1 MARKK
6 KHEEHENLERWL
18 VSYADFIT
26 LLFAFFVVL
35 YSLSAVNEGKFRVLS
50 ESLVA
55 AFAATPKSMQPVQ
68 VGQPVEAPAPPVQ
81 RLDLLKAPPTVAPIE
96 MNTPAPPVPP
106 SVSPRMQAIKE
117 MADDIERAMGPLIK
131 ADLLLVRRDS
141 LWIEVEIKTS
151 ILFPSG
157 SSQLQA
163 EAIPILKKIAG
174 ILGRF
179 PNAVHVE
186 GFTDNVPINTLA
198 FPSNWELSAARAAS
212 VVHLFM
218 SAGMQP
224 ARMAAIGLG
233 EYRPIAD
240 NASEEGRNKNRRVVL
255 VVLADGEA
263 SDVLQMSHVALQNTS
278 HAPDA
283 QGLPPPGVPAAATEA
298 DGAVALPESGITHL
312 PALAPSSKTAPS
324 SKIAPPIK
332 NASLSKAAPPAE
344 NAAPSKT
351 APSSKIAPPAEN
363 IPPSIFAPLIKKF
376 TAIKIVPPLP
386 IAPAVPSGAQPIG
399 DAPP

>member
-1 MARKK
+1 MARKQ
-6 KHEEHENLERWL
+6 KHEEHENHERWL

-26 LLFAFFVVL
+26 LLFAFFVVM

-50 ESLVA
+50 EALVA
-55 AFAATPKSMQPVQ
+55 AFNSTPKSLQPVQ
-68 VGQPVEAPAPPVQ
+68 QGQPIKAPAPVTTVQ
-81 RLDLLKAPPTVAPIE
+81 PIKAPALVTPPELAPPP
-96 MNTPAPPVPP
+96 PAPVD
-106 SVSPRMQAIKE
+106 SPRTQAIKE

-131 ADLLLVRRDS
+131 ADLLVVRRDS

-157 SSQLQA
+157 SARLQA
-163 EAIPILKKIAG
+163 QAIPILEKIAA

-218 SAGMQP
+218 GSGIKP
-224 ARMAAIGLG
+224 ERMAAIGLG

-255 VVLADGEA
+255 VVLADGDA
-263 SDVLQMSHVALQNTS
+263 TDILQTS
-278 HAPDA
+278 HAAVENINRAPGT
-283 QGLPPPGVPAAATEA
+283 QTPPVDTPAAAPAAAAPPAAPPKAALPAATPTLA
-298 DGAVALPESGITHL
+298 SPVKVKNIKRAPGTPRPPVDTPAAAPAVASTGVAPPSAPPAAAL
-312 PALAPSSKTAPS
+312 PAATHVLVPPI
-324 SKIAPPIK
+324 KIAPPLP
-332 NASLSKAAPPAE
+332 NAG
-344 NAAPSKT
+344 PSGQ
-351 APSSKIAPPAEN
+351 
-363 IPPSIFAPLIKKF
+363 
-376 TAIKIVPPLP
+376 
-386 IAPAVPSGAQPIG
+386 PAVRLNGMGGSP
-399 DAPP
+399 

>member
-6 KHEEHENLERWL
+6 KHEEHENHERWL

-26 LLFAFFVVL
+26 LLFAFFVVM

-55 AFAATPKSMQPVQ
+55 AFNSTPKSMQPVQ
-68 VGQPVEAPAPPVQ
+68 VGRPSQAPATELQRLQPLQGSPTMAAIEINKPVQ
-81 RLDLLKAPPTVAPIE
+81 P
-96 MNTPAPPVPP
+96 PAPTPVPTP
-106 SVSPRMQAIKE
+106 TPEVTQRMHAIKQ
-117 MADDIERAMGPLIK
+117 MADAIERAMGPLIK

-157 SSQLQA
+157 SAQLQA
-163 EAIPILKKIAG
+163 EAIPILEKIAA
-174 ILGRF
+174 ILGKF

-218 SAGMQP
+218 SAGMRP
-224 ARMAAIGLG
+224 ERMAAIGLG

-240 NASEEGRNKNRRVVL
+240 NSTEDGRNKNRRVVL
-255 VVLADGEA
+255 VVLADGDA
-263 SDVLQMSHVALQNTS
+263 NDVLLTS
-278 HAPDA
+278 HAALQHNQPTTDA
-283 QGLPPPGVPAAATEA
+283 QGLPSTAPASAPTSTGDAAAPQAAVSDSAVPA
-298 DGAVALPESGITHL
+298 P
-312 PALAPSSKTAPS
+312 
-324 SKIAPPIK
+324 
-332 NASLSKAAPPAE
+332 
-344 NAAPSKT
+344 
-351 APSSKIAPPAEN
+351 
-363 IPPSIFAPLIKKF
+363 
-376 TAIKIVPPLP
+376 AIKIVPPLP
-386 IAPAVPSGAQPIG
+386 VSTPGASRSGSAP
-399 DAPP
+399 